1 MQLPPWTRSANQPAT
16 YPRVFLDL
24 AGERG
29 VDREAVLR
37 HAGVPRARIDDPAG
51 RLSLVET
58 WRIHEAISARI
69 DDPTFGYEVGCRF
82 PLTAH
87 GSLGIA
93 LLCAPSL
100 REALAILERYWHLRG
115 RGVTLRASLRDEV
128 LLELSLEVPTP
139 DWLRDQLFSSML
151 ATVYRG
157 LCFLSPDAAAD
168 TELWVPGDEP
178 RGFAVFR
185 DRLPHVR
192 FGMPLAGARSG
203 AALRWLDR
211 PLATANPEGLAH
223 ALASCERESTLCGGS
238 PDRLVSRVRAALHL
252 GARGYATAAAV
263 AKALHL
269 TPRTLRRQLQEHAT
283 SYQALLQEARRRDA
297 CRLLEKPELSVRE
310 IGAVL
315 GYDEPANFT
324 RAFRAW
330 TGTSPSE
337 WRKAH
342 GG

>member
-1 MQLPPWTRSANQPAT
+1 MQLPAWTRSPNQPAT

-29 VDREAVLR
+29 VDRDAVLR
-37 HAGVPRARIDDPAG
+37 QAGISRERIDDPAG

-58 WRIHEAISARI
+58 WRIHEAITARI
-69 DDPTFGYEVGCRF
+69 EDPTFGYEVGCRF

-157 LCFLSPDAAAD
+157 RVWLFSNDAPV
-168 TELWVPGDEP
+168 T
-178 RGFAVFR
+178 
-185 DRLPHVR
+185 LP
-192 FGMPLAGARSG
+192 S
-203 AALRWLDR
+203 
-211 PLATANPEGLAH
+211 
-223 ALASCERESTLCGGS
+223 
-238 PDRLVSRVRAALHL
+238 
-252 GARGYATAAAV
+252 
-263 AKALHL
+263 
-269 TPRTLRRQLQEHAT
+269 
-283 SYQALLQEARRRDA
+283 
-297 CRLLEKPELSVRE
+297 
-310 IGAVL
+310 
-315 GYDEPANFT
+315 
-324 RAFRAW
+324 
-330 TGTSPSE
+330 
-337 WRKAH
+337 
-342 GG
+342 